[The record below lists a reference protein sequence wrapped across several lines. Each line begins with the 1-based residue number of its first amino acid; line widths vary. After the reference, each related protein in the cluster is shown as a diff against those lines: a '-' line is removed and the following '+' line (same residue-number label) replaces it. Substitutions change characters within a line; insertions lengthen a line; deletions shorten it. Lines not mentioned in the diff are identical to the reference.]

1 MNIICNN
8 CVGARLY
15 ETTGVQFNNPF
26 MWSITEHKHYINLV
40 KKFESINFSN
50 VKFSLEY
57 YNYKDRQNVFCNI
70 DDTIQTH
77 FTHYIYDTNLS
88 EPTKRGLDIM
98 YENILKYTNEK
109 YFSRLSRMNESP
121 IFVYSFNGFK
131 FSDEEY
137 AKRFNDILKIKD
149 KPIHILAYKSKGERD
164 NISNNIKV
172 IYLDDAILNGTT
184 GSVAKNSY
192 KQIINYEE

>member
-26 MWSITEHKHYINLV
+26 MWSRTEHKHFINLV
-40 KKFESINFSN
+40 KNFEGIDLSN
-50 VKFSLEY
+50 VEFSLEY
-57 YNYKDRQNVFCNI
+57 YNHKDKQNVHCDI
-70 DDTIQTH
+70 DGKIQTH
-77 FTHYIYDTNLS
+77 FTHYIQDNNAS
-88 EPTKRGLDIM
+88 EPTKSGPDIM
-98 YENILKYTNEK
+98 YENILKYSNEK

-137 AKRFNDILKIKD
+137 TKRFNDILEIKD

-164 NISNNIKV
+164 NIPNHIKV

-192 KQIINYEE
+192 KQILKHYE